1 MKKIKILAMAALVA
15 LGLTACSNA
24 DNSYRERYFNFEQTQ
39 YLPSAAGT
47 YTVTLDDIKGTAV
60 VGAVEADWMTIAA
73 KETPGSEKSQIEV
86 TVTENTTGENRTAP
100 VVAIKSE
107 PNTVYLTII
116 QGITNID
123 NPNEEETD
131 QPAYTPGL

>member
-15 LGLTACSNA
+15 LGL
-24 DNSYRERYFNFEQTQ
+24 
-39 YLPSAAGT
+39 T

-73 KETPGSEKSQIEV
+73 KETPSYEKSQIEV

-107 PNTVYLTII
+107 PNTVHLTII

>member
-24 DNSYRERYFNFEQTQ
+24 DNSYRERYFIYEQTQ

-47 YTVTLDDIKGTAV
+47 YIVTVNNTHGTAE
-60 VGAVEADWMTIAA
+60 VGAVESDWMTIAA
-73 KETPGSEKSQIEV
+73 KETPDYEKSQIAV
-86 TVTENTTGENRTAP
+86 TVTENTTGANRTAS
-100 VVAIKSE
+100 VVTIKSE

>member
-24 DNSYRERYFNFEQTQ
+24 DNSYNERYTTYEQTQ

-47 YTVTLDDIKGTAV
+47 YIVTLDNAKGLGEIGEIAV
-60 VGAVEADWMTIAA
+60 DWMTATA
-73 KETPGSEKSQIEV
+73 LPNDGLSKTQIEV
-86 TVTENTTGENRTAP
+86 TLKENTTGENRTAP
-100 VVAIKSE
+100 AFVISTD
-107 PNTVYLTII
+107 PNKIYLTIT
-116 QGITNID
+116 QGFTDIN

-131 QPAYTPGL
+131 QPAYAPDK